1 MANYVTLRDTRDEG
15 GSRHLVASLQRD
27 GTLLIEG
34 RDSGPGVARFYGPDL
49 TEYEWAW
56 TIRPPDVKTL
66 KQALASGDDVLAALQ
81 DRFSG
86 DAAAGLQTFL
96 DDNDVPYEPWSR
108 VGE

>member
-1 MANYVTLRDTRDEG
+1 MGGYVILRDTRDDG
-15 GSRHLVASLQRD
+15 GSRYLGARLEGD

-34 RDSGPGVARFYGPDL
+34 HDRGPGVERFFGPGL

-56 TIRPPDVKTL
+56 IIRPPGVSTL
-66 KQALASGDDVLAALQ
+66 KEALACDDVLAALR

-86 DAAAGLQTFL
+86 DAAAGLQPFL
-96 DDNDVPYEPWSR
+96 DDNGVPYEPWSR